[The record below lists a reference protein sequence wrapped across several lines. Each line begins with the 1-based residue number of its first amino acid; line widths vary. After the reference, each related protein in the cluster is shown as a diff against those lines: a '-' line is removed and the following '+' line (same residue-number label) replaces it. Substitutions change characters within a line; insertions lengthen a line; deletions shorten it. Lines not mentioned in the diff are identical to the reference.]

1 MMSDNIYHYVEE
13 YEKTIDYTCKDC
25 DEDNEDTEV
34 TVSAQIAL
42 AKCSFCGYE
51 NEIEITDD

>member
-1 MMSDNIYHYVEE
+1 MSDNIYHYVEE

-25 DEDNEDTEV
+25 HEDNEDTEV